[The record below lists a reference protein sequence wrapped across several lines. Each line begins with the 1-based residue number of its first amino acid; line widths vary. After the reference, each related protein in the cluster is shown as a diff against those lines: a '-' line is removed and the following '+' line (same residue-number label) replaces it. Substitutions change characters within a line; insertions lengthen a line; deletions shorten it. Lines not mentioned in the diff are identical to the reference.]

1 MRIKVEDSKKKKLP
15 ISTTDWISNTK
26 FISLSNRLG
35 LSFCLLLLSLPL
47 CFSLFFYS
55 LICITSLRVSLFY
68 LLTWFYL
75 SVSVSPLF
83 GKVRG
88 WVCPKPFP
96 VQDEKERF
104 LPVQSVMP
112 IKTRNILLQRK
123 VKKSKS
129 IQRVSIYWAL
139 RCSTSDSYVVR

>member
-1 MRIKVEDSKKKKLP
+1 
-15 ISTTDWISNTK
+15 
-26 FISLSNRLG
+26 
-35 LSFCLLLLSLPL
+35 LL
-47 CFSLFFYS
+47 YS

-68 LLTWFYL
+68 LLTWFNL

-123 VKKSKS
+123 AKV
-129 IQRVSIYWAL
+129 L
-139 RCSTSDSYVVR
+139 RGSRFIGHYAAQHQIRT

>member
-1 MRIKVEDSKKKKLP
+1 MRTPKKKKIADFNDRLNLQHK
-15 ISTTDWISNTK
+15 IYLAVKSTWSVFLSSS
-26 FISLSNRLG
+26 FIFAIMF
-35 LSFCLLLLSLPL
+35 LSFVIFTYLHYFFA
-47 CFSLFFYS
+47 CFS
-55 LICITSLRVSLFY
+55 FY

-129 IQRVSIYWAL
+129 IERVSIYWAL